1 MRKQILV
8 LSAALAGA
16 TACSSQLDVANP
28 NNPDVQRAYA
38 TPALVEGV
46 IAGLGLTVFNPE
58 RAGESIN
65 TQSQV
70 LSGQSWG
77 AVANFGIT
85 GRAALPHSGV
95 LSNELGNENLTGNLA
110 NWNSFSI
117 ASRTASN
124 SIAALDKSLKA
135 GLTLGSPAQDQRA
148 RAFAYL
154 MLAEALGNLS
164 VGYDSAAITSP
175 TLASSDVPPL
185 VGAAAVNKAA
195 LAYLDSAINIASS
208 TAAQTGGN
216 GFPLPPTWINGLALS
231 RLDFIK
237 IAHSWKA
244 RLRAGAARTPAE
256 RAAVDWTA
264 VIADA
269 TAGITEDFVVQI
281 GNGSG
286 WSSSFDVGTG
296 YSNGYSMMPMAY
308 YGMADTSGAYSA
320 YLAIPRDQRTKFLV
334 QTPDKRWP
342 RGSTRAQQQTINTFT
357 QLPTA
362 DGQVIRNRPTGEDVP
377 VVGYGDT
384 EYEYRRYGA
393 VRAAGSIGGYVD
405 FSKTE
410 NDMLAAEGYIR
421 ANNVAAAAALIN
433 ISRVR
438 NGLSSVLGVTS
449 LTAPISTAT
458 SCVPQVPQ
466 APGFTSASCGTLFEA
481 LKYEKRMD
489 DTQTGYMLWMTDN
502 RGWGDL
508 IDNTTYEW
516 SVPYQEMQARQLPY
530 KNSTHAS
537 GKSNYGFN

>member
-8 LSAALAGA
+8 ISAVVAGA
-16 TACSSQLDVANP
+16 TACTDQLNVSNP
-28 NNPDVQRAYA
+28 NNPDVARAYA

-58 RAGESIN
+58 RASESIN

-77 AVANFGIT
+77 SVANFGIAP
-85 GRAALPHSGV
+85 RAALPRTGFI
-95 LSNELGNENLTGNLA
+95 SNELGNENLTGNVA
-110 NWNSFSI
+110 NWNSFSV

-124 SIAALDKSLKA
+124 AIGALERSLTA
-135 GLTLGSPAQDQRA
+135 GLTLGTPAQDQRA
-148 RAFAYL
+148 RAFGYL

-164 VGYDSAAITSP
+164 VGYDSAAITTP
-175 TLASSDVPPL
+175 QLGTSDVPPL
-185 VGAAAVNKAA
+185 SGSAAVNKAA

-208 TAAQTGGN
+208 TAAQTGAN
-216 GFPLPPTWINGLALS
+216 GFPLPTTWINGNTLS
-231 RLDFIK
+231 RVDFIK
-237 IAHSWKA
+237 ICHSWKA
-244 RLRAGAARTPAE
+244 RLRAGVARTPAD

-269 TAGITEDFVVQI
+269 TAGISADFVVQI

-286 WSSSFDVGTG
+286 WSATFDEAQG
-296 YSNGYSMMPMAY
+296 YSNAYSMMPMAY

-320 YLAIPRDQRTKFLV
+320 YLGVPRDQRRQFLV

-342 RGSTRAQQQTINTFT
+342 VGSTRAQQQTINTYA
-357 QLPTA
+357 QLPTSA
-362 DGQVIRNRPTGEDVP
+362 GQVIRNRPTGEDIP

-384 EYEYRRYGA
+384 QYENRRYGA
-393 VRAAGSIGGYVD
+393 VNAAGNIGGYVD

-433 ISRVR
+433 VSRVR

-466 APGFTSASCGTLFEA
+466 PPDFTSAACGTLFEA

-489 DTQTGYMLWMTDN
+489 DTQTGYMLWYTDN

-508 IDNTTYEW
+508 IENTVIEW
-516 SVPYQEMQARQLPY
+516 AVPYQEMQARQEPY
-530 KNSTHAS
+530 YNSTHAS
-537 GKSNYGFN
+537 GKSNYGFK